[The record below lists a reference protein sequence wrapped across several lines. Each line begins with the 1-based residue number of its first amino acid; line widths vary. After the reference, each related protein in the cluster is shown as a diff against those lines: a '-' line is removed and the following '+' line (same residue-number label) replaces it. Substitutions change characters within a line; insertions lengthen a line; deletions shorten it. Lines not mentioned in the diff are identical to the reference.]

1 MARMIRVLV
10 VDDHPVTLGGMSSAL
25 AREPDIDLVAEARSV
40 AEAVAA
46 LSEHPV
52 DIALVDFRLPD
63 GSAIDVLSFA
73 QGLPDPP
80 KLLILSAFDS
90 PQYVDAAIRLGAAG
104 FLSKTAPLEQLLDAI
119 RAVWKGNTA
128 FTVGQL
134 RGSHQHPWPPLS
146 ERDAE
151 IVAGVIAGRSN
162 DELSLDLHI
171 GRKTVEHHLTRL
183 FEQFEVST
191 RIELAVKAAREG
203 WLDLSYPARRRNR

>member
-1 MARMIRVLV
+1 MEPMIRILV

-25 AREPDIDLVAEARSV
+25 VLEPDIELVAEARSV
-40 AEAVAA
+40 AEANAA
-46 LSEHPV
+46 LAKHAV
-52 DIALVDFRLPD
+52 DIAMVDFRLPD
-63 GSAIDVLSFA
+63 GSAIDVLTFA
-73 QGLPDPP
+73 QTLADPP

-104 FLSKTAPLEQLLDAI
+104 FLTKTAPLEQILHAI
-119 RAVWKGNTA
+119 HTIWRGNTA

-134 RGSHQHPWPPLS
+134 RGSHQHAWPPLS

-162 DELSLDLHI
+162 EELSLDLRI
-171 GRKTVEHHLTRL
+171 GRKTVESHLTRL

-203 WLDLSYPARRRNR
+203 WLDLPYPARRRNQ